1 MLLKEK
7 IGPSLKDMEF
17 NKRLIKLDVN
27 KIEVKKKDIS

>member
-17 NKRLIKLDVN
+17 NKRLNKLDVN
-27 KIEVKKKDIS
+27 KI

>member
-7 IGPSLKDMEF
+7 IGQSLKDMEF